1 MSTLSRIGYVLLSL
15 LILIPMLTA
24 IFSFFGMTP
33 AVYLPYLGWGIALAL
48 FYALLPEKVGS
59 MFE

>member
-15 LILIPMLTA
+15 LIFIPMLTA
-24 IFSFFGMTP
+24 MFNFFGLTA

-48 FYALLPEKVGS
+48 FYAFLPEKVGA
-59 MFE
+59 MFD